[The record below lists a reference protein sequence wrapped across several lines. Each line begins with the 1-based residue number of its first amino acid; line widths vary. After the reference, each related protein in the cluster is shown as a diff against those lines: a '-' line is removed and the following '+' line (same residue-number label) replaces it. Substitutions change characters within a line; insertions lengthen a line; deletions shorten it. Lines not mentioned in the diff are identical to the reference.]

1 MLEKL
6 LQELKDGNYTHA
18 LRFLNLLIMLLSRE
32 ADIIDPI
39 AARDEKSEEYSTKI
53 KYAQQDDDI
62 FWGYVFANVN
72 KEIHFDLPAP
82 MGVTYKD
89 NTFQLY
95 FNPAFINKDWTVMN
109 LLEIVKHE
117 GYHILYN
124 HMELF
129 KDLEFQQAV
138 NYATDC
144 EINQYLPNLPKEGI
158 RLDDIKKLTKN
169 KNLKEKAG
177 SLYYYEELKK
187 VLDNLPKDK
196 QCTCG
201 AKEHNERVQKQQQEQ
216 QQQEQSSNGQNSENN
231 KQSSENQQQSSD
243 EKQQSTNGQSSDNEQ
258 EQGSNEQSSENK
270 QEQDSNG
277 QDSENNEQSSE
288 NEQQQSSNEQ
298 GSGDE
303 QKQGSNGQG
312 SENNEQSSKKQQSNG
327 QSSSEQQEQGS
338 DKETSKEQNQSPE
351 NGNQKPQNK
360 QNQNAK
366 NPQNRQN
373 EQLQPRKCTC
383 GCNKKNNKFD
393 THEMWKNIYDPE
405 NNNFIPV
412 SKATQNLMNEV
423 VRQMDLGSKGR
434 GSLPKNIIDQINKLN
449 EPPQIKWQSLIVKQ
463 IGKQVCGK
471 RKSPNRLNRRD
482 PKSIYKKGNLN
493 DRLHP
498 IVVAFDVSGSVSN
511 KELMYFLNELQALSD
526 KMKLPITY
534 IQFDWDIQNVETI
547 APGMSPSFNLHGRG
561 GTSFQPVFDYLK
573 DEQYPKET
581 QLFIFTD
588 GGGERK
594 INNRGYK
601 KYQWIISGNQHLS
614 VQNES
619 RPIIR
624 LNIKDFEY

>member
-32 ADIIDPI
+32 ADVIDPI
-39 AARDEKSEEYSTKI
+39 AARDEKSKEYGTRI

-82 MGVTYKD
+82 MGVTYRD

-95 FNPAFINKDWTVMN
+95 FNPAFIDKDWTVMN

-169 KNLKEKAG
+169 NNLKEKAG

-187 VLDNLPKDK
+187 VMDKLPNDK
-196 QCTCG
+196 KCTCG

-216 QQQEQSSNGQNSENN
+216 QQQSSNGQ
-231 KQSSENQQQSSD
+231 
-243 EKQQSTNGQSSDNEQ
+243 G
-258 EQGSNEQSSENK
+258 
-270 QEQDSNG
+270 
-277 QDSENNEQSSE
+277 SE
-288 NEQQQSSNEQ
+288 NEQE
-298 GSGDE
+298 
-303 QKQGSNGQG
+303 QGSNGQG
-312 SENNEQSSKKQQSNG
+312 SENNEQSSENG
-327 QSSSEQQEQGS
+327 QGQNSGDEQEQNSNRQGSENEQEQGS
-338 DKETSKEQNQSPE
+338 NGQASDNQNGQENQNQTPQEQNQQ
-351 NGNQKPQNK
+351 GQNQQGQNQQK
-360 QNQNAK
+360 QNNQRQDVNNGQN
-366 NPQNRQN
+366 Q
-373 EQLQPRKCTC
+373 EQLKPRKCTC

-423 VRQMDLGSKGR
+423 VRQMDSGGKGR
-434 GSLPKNIIDQINKLN
+434 GSLPGNIIDQINKLN

-547 APGMSPSFNLHGRG
+547 APNEKPSFNLHGRG

-588 GGGERK
+588 GGGERE

-614 VQNES
+614 VQNEI

-624 LNIKDFEY
+624 LNLS

>member
-32 ADIIDPI
+32 ADVIDPI
-39 AARDEKSEEYSTKI
+39 AARDEKSKEYGTRI

-82 MGVTYKD
+82 MGVTYRD

-95 FNPAFINKDWTVMN
+95 FNPAFIDKDWTVMN

-187 VLDNLPKDK
+187 VMDKLPKDQ

-216 QQQEQSSNGQNSENN
+216 QQGSNGQS
-231 KQSSENQQQSSD
+231 
-243 EKQQSTNGQSSDNEQ
+243 
-258 EQGSNEQSSENK
+258 
-270 QEQDSNG
+270 
-277 QDSENNEQSSE
+277 SENNEQNSE
-288 NEQQQSSNEQ
+288 NGQ
-298 GSGDE
+298 GQNSGDE
-303 QKQGSNGQG
+303 QEQNSNAQGSDNQNGQENQNQTPQEQNQQGQSQQEQNQQEQNNQGQTPSNGQ
-312 SENNEQSSKKQQSNG
+312 N
-327 QSSSEQQEQGS
+327 QEQL
-338 DKETSKEQNQSPE
+338 K
-351 NGNQKPQNK
+351 
-360 QNQNAK
+360 
-366 NPQNRQN
+366 
-373 EQLQPRKCTC
+373 PRKCTC

-423 VRQMDLGSKGR
+423 VRQMDSGGKGR
-434 GSLPKNIIDQINKLN
+434 GSLPGNIIDQINKLN

-547 APGMSPSFNLHGRG
+547 APNEKPSFNLHGRG

-588 GGGERK
+588 GGGERE

-601 KYQWIISGNQHLS
+601 KYQWIISGNQHHS

-619 RPIIR
+619 RPVIR

>member
-32 ADIIDPI
+32 ADVIDPI
-39 AARDEKSEEYSTKI
+39 AARDEKSKEYGTRI

-62 FWGYVFANVN
+62 FWGYVFTNVN

-95 FNPAFINKDWTVMN
+95 FNPAFIDKDWTVMN

-187 VLDNLPKDK
+187 VLDNLPNDK
-196 QCTCG
+196 KCTCG

-216 QQQEQSSNGQNSENN
+216 QNS
-231 KQSSENQQQSSD
+231 Q
-243 EKQQSTNGQSSDNEQ
+243 GQSSQDQQ
-258 EQGSNEQSSENK
+258 E
-270 QEQDSNG
+270 
-277 QDSENNEQSSE
+277 
-288 NEQQQSSNEQ
+288 
-298 GSGDE
+298 
-303 QKQGSNGQG
+303 QGSNGQG
-312 SENNEQSSKKQQSNG
+312 SENNEQSSEKEQQQNSG
-327 QSSSEQQEQGS
+327 DEQEQGS
-338 DKETSKEQNQSPE
+338 NGQGSENEQEQGSNGQGSDNQNGQENQNQTPQEQNQQ
-351 NGNQKPQNK
+351 G
-360 QNQNAK
+360 QNQQEQNQQEQNNQGQ
-366 NPQNRQN
+366 NPQNGQT
-373 EQLQPRKCTC
+373 EQLKPRKCTC

-393 THEMWKNIYDPE
+393 THEMWKDIYNPE

-423 VRQMDLGSKGR
+423 VRQMELGSKGR
-434 GSLPKNIIDQINKLN
+434 GSLPGNIIDQINKLN

-547 APGMSPSFNLHGRG
+547 APNEKPSFNLHGRG
-561 GTSFQPVFDYLK
+561 GTAFQPVFDYLK
-573 DEQYPKET
+573 EEQYPKET

-588 GGGERK
+588 GGGERE

-619 RPIIR
+619 RPVIR

>member
-6 LQELKDGNYTHA
+6 LQELKDGNYTNA

-32 ADIIDPI
+32 ADVIDPI
-39 AARDEKSEEYSTKI
+39 AARDEKSKEYGTRI

-82 MGVTYKD
+82 MGVTYRD

-95 FNPAFINKDWTVMN
+95 FNPAFIDKDWTVMN

-169 KNLKEKAG
+169 NNLKEKAG

-187 VLDNLPKDK
+187 VLDNLPNDK
-196 QCTCG
+196 KCTCG

-216 QQQEQSSNGQNSENN
+216 QNS
-231 KQSSENQQQSSD
+231 Q
-243 EKQQSTNGQSSDNEQ
+243 GQSSQDQQ
-258 EQGSNEQSSENK
+258 E
-270 QEQDSNG
+270 
-277 QDSENNEQSSE
+277 
-288 NEQQQSSNEQ
+288 
-298 GSGDE
+298 
-303 QKQGSNGQG
+303 QGSNGQG
-312 SENNEQSSKKQQSNG
+312 SENNEQSSENG
-327 QSSSEQQEQGS
+327 QRQSSGDEQDQSSNAQGSDNQNGQDNQNQTPQEQNQQGQNQQEQNQQEQNNQGQTPS
-338 DKETSKEQNQSPE
+338 NEQNQ
-351 NGNQKPQNK
+351 
-360 QNQNAK
+360 
-366 NPQNRQN
+366 
-373 EQLQPRKCTC
+373 EQLKPRKCTC

-412 SKATQNLMNEV
+412 SKTTQNLMNEV

-434 GSLPKNIIDQINKLN
+434 GSLPGNIIDQINKLN

-547 APGMSPSFNLHGRG
+547 APNEKPSFNLHGRG

-588 GGGERK
+588 GGGERE

-624 LNIKDFEY
+624 LRH

>member
-32 ADIIDPI
+32 ADVIDPI
-39 AARDEKSEEYSTKI
+39 AARDEKSKEYGTKI

-82 MGVTYKD
+82 MGVTYRD

-95 FNPAFINKDWTVMN
+95 FNPAFIDKEWTVMN

-169 KNLKEKAG
+169 NNLKEKAG

-187 VLDNLPKDK
+187 VLDNLPNDK
-196 QCTCG
+196 KCTCG

-216 QQQEQSSNGQNSENN
+216 QNS
-231 KQSSENQQQSSD
+231 Q
-243 EKQQSTNGQSSDNEQ
+243 GQSSQDQQ
-258 EQGSNEQSSENK
+258 EQGSNGQGSGEQSSEK
-270 QEQDSNG
+270 
-277 QDSENNEQSSE
+277 
-288 NEQQQSSNEQ
+288 EQQQN
-298 GSGDE
+298 SGDE
-303 QKQGSNGQG
+303 QEQGSNGQG
-312 SENNEQSSKKQQSNG
+312 SENE
-327 QSSSEQQEQGS
+327 QEQGS
-338 DKETSKEQNQSPE
+338 NGQASDNQNGQDNQNQTPQEQNQK
-351 NGNQKPQNK
+351 G
-360 QNQNAK
+360 QNQQEQNQQEQNNQGQ
-366 NPQNRQN
+366 NPQNEQT
-373 EQLQPRKCTC
+373 EQLKPRKCTC

-423 VRQMDLGSKGR
+423 VRQMDSGGKGR
-434 GSLPKNIIDQINKLN
+434 GSLPGNIIDQINKLN

-547 APGMSPSFNLHGRG
+547 APNEKPSFNLHGRG

-588 GGGERK
+588 GGGERE

-601 KYQWIISGNQHLS
+601 KYQWIISGNQYLS

-619 RPIIR
+619 RPVIR

>member
-32 ADIIDPI
+32 ADVIDPI
-39 AARDEKSEEYSTKI
+39 AARDEKSKEYGTRI

-82 MGVTYKD
+82 MGVTYRD

-95 FNPAFINKDWTVMN
+95 FNPAYIDKDWTVMN

-169 KNLKEKAG
+169 NNLKEKAG

-187 VLDNLPKDK
+187 VLDNLPNDQ

-216 QQQEQSSNGQNSENN
+216 QNSQSQSSQDQQE
-231 KQSSENQQQSSD
+231 
-243 EKQQSTNGQSSDNEQ
+243 
-258 EQGSNEQSSENK
+258 
-270 QEQDSNG
+270 
-277 QDSENNEQSSE
+277 
-288 NEQQQSSNEQ
+288 
-298 GSGDE
+298 
-303 QKQGSNGQG
+303 QGSNGQG
-312 SENNEQSSKKQQSNG
+312 SENNEQSSENG
-327 QSSSEQQEQGS
+327 QRQSSGDEQEQGS
-338 DKETSKEQNQSPE
+338 NGQGSDNQNGQDNQNQTPQEQNQK
-351 NGNQKPQNK
+351 G
-360 QNQNAK
+360 QNQQEQNQQEQNNQGQ
-366 NPQNRQN
+366 NPQNGQT
-373 EQLQPRKCTC
+373 EQLKPRKCTC

-423 VRQMDLGSKGR
+423 VRQMDSGGKGR
-434 GSLPKNIIDQINKLN
+434 GSLPGNIIDQINKLN

-547 APGMSPSFNLHGRG
+547 APNEKPSFNLHGRG

-588 GGGERK
+588 GGGERE

-601 KYQWIISGNQHLS
+601 KYQWIISGNQYLS

-624 LNIKDFEY
+624 LNLKDFEY

>member
-6 LQELKDGNYTHA
+6 LQELKDGNYTNA

-32 ADIIDPI
+32 ADVIDPI
-39 AARDEKSEEYSTKI
+39 AARDEKSKEYGTKI

-82 MGVTYKD
+82 MGVTYRD

-95 FNPAFINKDWTVMN
+95 FNPAYIDKDWTVMN

-169 KNLKEKAG
+169 NNLKEKAG

-187 VLDNLPKDK
+187 VLDNLPNDK
-196 QCTCG
+196 KCTCG

-216 QQQEQSSNGQNSENN
+216 QQQSSNGQGSE
-231 KQSSENQQQSSD
+231 
-243 EKQQSTNGQSSDNEQ
+243 NEQ
-258 EQGSNEQSSENK
+258 EQGSNGQGSGEQSSEK
-270 QEQDSNG
+270 
-277 QDSENNEQSSE
+277 
-288 NEQQQSSNEQ
+288 EQQQN
-298 GSGDE
+298 SGDE
-303 QKQGSNGQG
+303 QEQGSNGQG
-312 SENNEQSSKKQQSNG
+312 SENE
-327 QSSSEQQEQGS
+327 QEQGS
-338 DKETSKEQNQSPE
+338 NGQASDNQNGQDNQNQTPQEQNQK
-351 NGNQKPQNK
+351 G
-360 QNQNAK
+360 QNQQEQNQQEQNNQGQ
-366 NPQNRQN
+366 NPQNGQT
-373 EQLQPRKCTC
+373 EQLKPRKCTC

-405 NNNFIPV
+405 NNNFISV

-423 VRQMDLGSKGR
+423 VRQMDSGGKGR
-434 GSLPKNIIDQINKLN
+434 GSLPGNIIDQINKLN

-547 APGMSPSFNLHGRG
+547 APNEKPSFNLHGRG

-588 GGGERK
+588 GGGERE

-601 KYQWIISGNQHLS
+601 KYQWIISGNQYLS

-619 RPIIR
+619 RPVIR

>member
-32 ADIIDPI
+32 ADVIDPI
-39 AARDEKSEEYSTKI
+39 AARDEKSKEYGTRI

-72 KEIHFDLPAP
+72 KESHFDLPTP
-82 MGVTYKD
+82 MGVTYRD

-95 FNPAFINKDWTVMN
+95 FNPAFIDKDWTVMN

-169 KNLKEKAG
+169 NNLKEKAG

-187 VLDNLPKDK
+187 VLDNLPNDK
-196 QCTCG
+196 KCTCG

-216 QQQEQSSNGQNSENN
+216 QNSQGQSSQDQQEQGSNGQNSENN
-231 KQSSENQQQSSD
+231 EQSLE
-243 EKQQSTNGQSSDNEQ
+243 NGQGQNSGDEQEQNSNRQGSENEQ
-258 EQGSNEQSSENK
+258 EQGSNGQGSDN
-270 QEQDSNG
+270 QNG
-277 QDSENNEQSSE
+277 QDNQNQTPQEQ
-288 NEQQQSSNEQ
+288 N
-298 GSGDE
+298 
-303 QKQGSNGQG
+303 QKGQ
-312 SENNEQSSKKQQSNG
+312 N
-327 QSSSEQQEQGS
+327 QQEQNQQ
-338 DKETSKEQNQSPE
+338 EQN
-351 NGNQKPQNK
+351 NQGQ
-360 QNQNAK
+360 
-366 NPQNRQN
+366 NPQNGQT
-373 EQLQPRKCTC
+373 EQLKPRKCTC

-423 VRQMDLGSKGR
+423 VRQMDSGGKGR
-434 GSLPKNIIDQINKLN
+434 GSLPGNIIDQINKLN

-547 APGMSPSFNLHGRG
+547 APNEKPSFNLHGRG
-561 GTSFQPVFDYLK
+561 GTAFQPVFDYLK
-573 DEQYPKET
+573 EEQYPKET

-588 GGGERK
+588 GGGERE

-601 KYQWIISGNQHLS
+601 KYQWIISGNQYLS

-619 RPIIR
+619 RPVIR
-624 LNIKDFEY
+624 LNLKDFEY

>member
-32 ADIIDPI
+32 ADVIDPI
-39 AARDEKSEEYSTKI
+39 AARDEKSKEYGTKI

-82 MGVTYKD
+82 MGVTYRD

-95 FNPAFINKDWTVMN
+95 FNPAFIDKDWTVMN

-169 KNLKEKAG
+169 NNLKEKAG

-187 VLDNLPKDK
+187 VLDNLPNDK
-196 QCTCG
+196 KCTCG

-216 QQQEQSSNGQNSENN
+216 QNS
-231 KQSSENQQQSSD
+231 Q
-243 EKQQSTNGQSSDNEQ
+243 GQSSQDQQ
-258 EQGSNEQSSENK
+258 E
-270 QEQDSNG
+270 
-277 QDSENNEQSSE
+277 
-288 NEQQQSSNEQ
+288 
-298 GSGDE
+298 
-303 QKQGSNGQG
+303 QGSNGQG
-312 SENNEQSSKKQQSNG
+312 SENNEQSSENG
-327 QSSSEQQEQGS
+327 QRQSSGDEQDQSSNAQGSDNQNGQDNQNQTPQEQNQQGQSQQGQNQQEQNQQEQNNQGQTPS
-338 DKETSKEQNQSPE
+338 NEQNQ
-351 NGNQKPQNK
+351 
-360 QNQNAK
+360 
-366 NPQNRQN
+366 
-373 EQLQPRKCTC
+373 EQLKPRKCTC

-423 VRQMDLGSKGR
+423 VRQMDSGGKGR
-434 GSLPKNIIDQINKLN
+434 GSLPGNIIDQINKLN

-547 APGMSPSFNLHGRG
+547 APNEKPSFNLHGRG

-588 GGGERK
+588 GGGERE

-601 KYQWIISGNQHLS
+601 KYQWIISGNQYLS

-619 RPIIR
+619 RPVIR

>member
-32 ADIIDPI
+32 ADVIDPI
-39 AARDEKSEEYSTKI
+39 AARDEKSKEYGTRI
-53 KYAQQDDDI
+53 KYTQQDDDI

-82 MGVTYKD
+82 MGVTYRD

-95 FNPAFINKDWTVMN
+95 FNPAFIDKDWTVMN

-169 KNLKEKAG
+169 NNLKEKAG

-187 VLDNLPKDK
+187 VLDNLPNDK
-196 QCTCG
+196 KCTCG

-216 QQQEQSSNGQNSENN
+216 QNSQGQSSQDQQEQGSNGQGSGEQSSEKEQQQNSGDEQEQSSNGQ
-231 KQSSENQQQSSD
+231 
-243 EKQQSTNGQSSDNEQ
+243 
-258 EQGSNEQSSENK
+258 
-270 QEQDSNG
+270 
-277 QDSENNEQSSE
+277 
-288 NEQQQSSNEQ
+288 

-303 QKQGSNGQG
+303 QEQSSNGQG
-312 SENNEQSSKKQQSNG
+312 SDNQNG
-327 QSSSEQQEQGS
+327 QENQNQTPQEQNQQDQNQQEQN
-338 DKETSKEQNQSPE
+338 NQ
-351 NGNQKPQNK
+351 GQ
-360 QNQNAK
+360 
-366 NPQNRQN
+366 NPQNGQT
-373 EQLQPRKCTC
+373 EQLKPRKCTC

-393 THEMWKNIYDPE
+393 THEMWKDIYNPE

-423 VRQMDLGSKGR
+423 VRQMDSGGKGR
-434 GSLPKNIIDQINKLN
+434 GSLPGNIIDQINKLN

-547 APGMSPSFNLHGRG
+547 APNEKPSFNLHGRG

-588 GGGERK
+588 GGGERE
-594 INNRGYK
+594 INNCGYK

-624 LNIKDFEY
+624 LNLKDFEY

>member
-32 ADIIDPI
+32 ADVIDPI
-39 AARDEKSEEYSTKI
+39 AARDEKSKEYGTRI

-82 MGVTYKD
+82 MGVTYRD

-95 FNPAFINKDWTVMN
+95 FNPAFIDKEWTVMN

-169 KNLKEKAG
+169 NNLKEKAG

-187 VLDNLPKDK
+187 VLDNLPNDK
-196 QCTCG
+196 KCTCG
-201 AKEHNERVQKQQQEQ
+201 AKEHNERVQNQQQEQ
-216 QQQEQSSNGQNSENN
+216 QQQSSNGQ
-231 KQSSENQQQSSD
+231 
-243 EKQQSTNGQSSDNEQ
+243 G
-258 EQGSNEQSSENK
+258 
-270 QEQDSNG
+270 
-277 QDSENNEQSSE
+277 SE
-288 NEQQQSSNEQ
+288 NEQE
-298 GSGDE
+298 
-303 QKQGSNGQG
+303 QGSNGQG
-312 SENNEQSSKKQQSNG
+312 SENNEQSSEKEQQQNSG
-327 QSSSEQQEQGS
+327 DEQEQGS
-338 DKETSKEQNQSPE
+338 NGQGSENEQDQSSKGQASDNQNGQDNQNQTPQEQNQQGQSQQ
-351 NGNQKPQNK
+351 G
-360 QNQNAK
+360 QNQQE
-366 NPQNRQN
+366 QNQQEQNNQGQTPSN
-373 EQLQPRKCTC
+373 EQNQEQLKPRKCTC

-412 SKATQNLMNEV
+412 SKATQNLMNEI
-423 VRQMDLGSKGR
+423 VRQMDSGGKGR
-434 GSLPKNIIDQINKLN
+434 GSLPGNIIDQINKLN

-547 APGMSPSFNLHGRG
+547 APNEKPSFNLHSRG

-588 GGGERK
+588 GGGERE

-601 KYQWIISGNQHLS
+601 KYQWIISGNQYLS

-624 LNIKDFEY
+624 LNLKDFEY

>member
-6 LQELKDGNYTHA
+6 LQELKDGNYTNA

-32 ADIIDPI
+32 ADVIDPI
-39 AARDEKSEEYSTKI
+39 AARDEKSKEYGTRI

-82 MGVTYKD
+82 MGVTYRD

-95 FNPAFINKDWTVMN
+95 FNPAYIDKDWTVMN

-144 EINQYLPNLPKEGI
+144 EINQYLPNLPKEGV

-169 KNLKEKAG
+169 NNLKEKAG

-187 VLDNLPKDK
+187 VLDNLPNDK
-196 QCTCG
+196 KCTCG

-216 QQQEQSSNGQNSENN
+216 QNS
-231 KQSSENQQQSSD
+231 Q
-243 EKQQSTNGQSSDNEQ
+243 GQSSQDQQ
-258 EQGSNEQSSENK
+258 E
-270 QEQDSNG
+270 
-277 QDSENNEQSSE
+277 
-288 NEQQQSSNEQ
+288 
-298 GSGDE
+298 
-303 QKQGSNGQG
+303 QGSNGQG
-312 SENNEQSSKKQQSNG
+312 SENNEQSSENG
-327 QSSSEQQEQGS
+327 QRQSSGDEQEQGS
-338 DKETSKEQNQSPE
+338 NGQGSENEQEHGSNGQASDNQNGQDNQNQTPQEQNQK
-351 NGNQKPQNK
+351 G
-360 QNQNAK
+360 QNQQEQNQQEQNNQGQ
-366 NPQNRQN
+366 NPQNGQT
-373 EQLQPRKCTC
+373 EQLKPRKCTC

-423 VRQMDLGSKGR
+423 VRQMDSGGKGR
-434 GSLPKNIIDQINKLN
+434 GSLPGNIIDQINKLN

-511 KELMYFLNELQALSD
+511 KKLMYFLNELQALSD

-547 APGMSPSFNLHGRG
+547 APNEKPSFNLHGRG

-588 GGGERK
+588 GGGERE

-601 KYQWIISGNQHLS
+601 KYQWIITGNQYLS

-619 RPIIR
+619 RPVIR

>member
-6 LQELKDGNYTHA
+6 LQELKDGNYTNA

-32 ADIIDPI
+32 ADVIDPI
-39 AARDEKSEEYSTKI
+39 AARDKNSKEYGTRI
-53 KYAQQDDDI
+53 KYETQDDDI

-72 KEIHFDLPAP
+72 KKIHFDLPAP
-82 MGVTYKD
+82 MGVTYRD
-89 NTFQLY
+89 NTIQLY
-95 FNPAFINKDWTVMN
+95 FNPAFIDKDWTVMN

-187 VLDNLPKDK
+187 VLDNLPNDK
-196 QCTCG
+196 KCTCG

-216 QQQEQSSNGQNSENN
+216 QQKQQQEQGSNGQNSEN
-231 KQSSENQQQSSD
+231 EQQ
-243 EKQQSTNGQSSDNEQ
+243 N
-258 EQGSNEQSSENK
+258 
-270 QEQDSNG
+270 DSNG
-277 QDSENNEQSSE
+277 QGSQD
-288 NEQQQSSNEQ
+288 QQE
-298 GSGDE
+298 
-303 QKQGSNGQG
+303 QGSNGQG
-312 SENNEQSSKKQQSNG
+312 SENEQEQESNG
-327 QSSSEQQEQGS
+327 QGSDNQNGQENQNQTPQEQKQQGQSQQEQNQQ
-338 DKETSKEQNQSPE
+338 EQN
-351 NGNQKPQNK
+351 NQGQ
-360 QNQNAK
+360 
-366 NPQNRQN
+366 NPQNGQT
-373 EQLQPRKCTC
+373 EQLKPRKCTC

-423 VRQMDLGSKGR
+423 VRQMDSGGKGR
-434 GSLPKNIIDQINKLN
+434 GSLPGNIIDQINKLN

-547 APGMSPSFNLHGRG
+547 APNKKPSFNLHGRG

-588 GGGERK
+588 GGGERE

-624 LNIKDFEY
+624 LNLS

>member
-32 ADIIDPI
+32 ADVIDPI
-39 AARDEKSEEYSTKI
+39 AARDEKSKEYGTRI

-82 MGVTYKD
+82 MGVTYRD

-95 FNPAFINKDWTVMN
+95 FNPAFIDKDWTVMN
-109 LLEIVKHE
+109 LLEIVKQE

-169 KNLKEKAG
+169 NNLKEKAG

-187 VLDNLPKDK
+187 VLDNLPNDK
-196 QCTCG
+196 KCTCG

-216 QQQEQSSNGQNSENN
+216 QNSQGQSSQDQQEQGSNGQGSGEQSSEKEQQQNSGDEQEQSSNGQ
-231 KQSSENQQQSSD
+231 
-243 EKQQSTNGQSSDNEQ
+243 
-258 EQGSNEQSSENK
+258 
-270 QEQDSNG
+270 
-277 QDSENNEQSSE
+277 
-288 NEQQQSSNEQ
+288 

-303 QKQGSNGQG
+303 QEQSSNGQG
-312 SENNEQSSKKQQSNG
+312 SDNQNG
-327 QSSSEQQEQGS
+327 QENQNQTPQEQNQQDQSQQEQN
-338 DKETSKEQNQSPE
+338 NQ
-351 NGNQKPQNK
+351 GQ
-360 QNQNAK
+360 
-366 NPQNRQN
+366 NPQNGQT
-373 EQLQPRKCTC
+373 EQLKPRKCTC

-423 VRQMDLGSKGR
+423 VRQMDSGGKGR
-434 GSLPKNIIDQINKLN
+434 GSLPGNIIDQINKLN

-547 APGMSPSFNLHGRG
+547 APNEKPSFNLHGRG

-588 GGGERK
+588 GGGERD

-619 RPIIR
+619 RPVIR

>member
-1 MLEKL
+1 MEILSNNTERSDKMLEKL

-32 ADIIDPI
+32 ADVIDPI
-39 AARDEKSEEYSTKI
+39 AARDEKSKEYGTRI

-82 MGVTYKD
+82 MGVTYRD

-95 FNPAFINKDWTVMN
+95 FNPAFIDKDWTVMN

-169 KNLKEKAG
+169 NNLKEKAG

-187 VLDNLPKDK
+187 VLDNLPNDK
-196 QCTCG
+196 KCTCG

-216 QQQEQSSNGQNSENN
+216 QNS
-231 KQSSENQQQSSD
+231 Q
-243 EKQQSTNGQSSDNEQ
+243 GQSSQDQQ
-258 EQGSNEQSSENK
+258 E
-270 QEQDSNG
+270 
-277 QDSENNEQSSE
+277 
-288 NEQQQSSNEQ
+288 
-298 GSGDE
+298 
-303 QKQGSNGQG
+303 QGSNGQG
-312 SENNEQSSKKQQSNG
+312 SENNEQSSENG
-327 QSSSEQQEQGS
+327 QRQSSGDEQDQSSNAQGSDNQNGQDNQNQTPQEQNQQGQNQQEQNQQEQNNQGQTPS
-338 DKETSKEQNQSPE
+338 NEQNQ
-351 NGNQKPQNK
+351 
-360 QNQNAK
+360 
-366 NPQNRQN
+366 
-373 EQLQPRKCTC
+373 EQLKPRKCTC

-434 GSLPKNIIDQINKLN
+434 GSLPGNIIDQINKLN

-547 APGMSPSFNLHGRG
+547 APNEKPSFNLHGRG

-588 GGGERK
+588 GGGERE

-601 KYQWIISGNQHLS
+601 KYQWIISGNQYLS

-624 LNIKDFEY
+624 LNLKDFEY

>member
-6 LQELKDGNYTHA
+6 LQELKDGNYTNA

-32 ADIIDPI
+32 ADVIDPI
-39 AARDEKSEEYSTKI
+39 AARDEKSKAYGTKI

-82 MGVTYKD
+82 MGVTYRD

-95 FNPAFINKDWTVMN
+95 FNPAFIDKDWTVMN

-144 EINQYLPNLPKEGI
+144 EINQYLPNLPKEGV

-169 KNLKEKAG
+169 NNLKEKAG

-187 VLDNLPKDK
+187 VLDNLPNDK
-196 QCTCG
+196 KCTCG

-216 QQQEQSSNGQNSENN
+216 QQQSSNGQGSE
-231 KQSSENQQQSSD
+231 
-243 EKQQSTNGQSSDNEQ
+243 NEQ
-258 EQGSNEQSSENK
+258 EQGSNGQGSGEQSSEKEQQQNSGDE
-270 QEQDSNG
+270 QEQGSNRQG
-277 QDSENNEQSSE
+277 SE
-288 NEQQQSSNEQ
+288 NEQE
-298 GSGDE
+298 
-303 QKQGSNGQG
+303 QGSNGQSSDNQNG
-312 SENNEQSSKKQQSNG
+312 QDNQNQTPQEQNNQGQTPSNG
-327 QSSSEQQEQGS
+327 QNQEQL
-338 DKETSKEQNQSPE
+338 K
-351 NGNQKPQNK
+351 
-360 QNQNAK
+360 
-366 NPQNRQN
+366 
-373 EQLQPRKCTC
+373 PRKCTC

-423 VRQMDLGSKGR
+423 VRQMDSRGKGR
-434 GSLPKNIIDQINKLN
+434 GSLPRNIIDQINKLN

-547 APGMSPSFNLHGRG
+547 APNEKPSFNLHGRG

-588 GGGERK
+588 GGGERD

-601 KYQWIISGNQHLS
+601 KYQWIISGNQYLS

-624 LNIKDFEY
+624 LNLKDFEY

>member
-1 MLEKL
+1 MKILSNNTERSDKMLEKL
-6 LQELKDGNYTHA
+6 LQELKDGNYTNA

-32 ADIIDPI
+32 ADVIDPI
-39 AARDEKSEEYSTKI
+39 AARDKNSKEYGTRI
-53 KYAQQDDDI
+53 KYETQDDDI

-72 KEIHFDLPAP
+72 KEVNFSIPAP
-82 MGVTYKD
+82 MGVTYRD
-89 NTFQLY
+89 NIFQLY
-95 FNPAFINKDWTVMN
+95 FNPSYIDKDWTVMN

-187 VLDNLPKDK
+187 VMDKLPNDK

-216 QQQEQSSNGQNSENN
+216 QNSQGQNSQDQQEQGSQNQQSQGSENQDQQNSSQGQGSEGQGSSNEQQNSSNGQ
-231 KQSSENQQQSSD
+231 
-243 EKQQSTNGQSSDNEQ
+243 GSDNEQ
-258 EQGSNEQSSENK
+258 QN
-270 QEQDSNG
+270 
-277 QDSENNEQSSE
+277 
-288 NEQQQSSNEQ
+288 
-298 GSGDE
+298 
-303 QKQGSNGQG
+303 GSNGQG
-312 SENNEQSSKKQQSNG
+312 SDNQNG
-327 QSSSEQQEQGS
+327 QEN
-338 DKETSKEQNQSPE
+338 QNQT
-351 NGNQKPQNK
+351 PQD
-360 QNQNAK
+360 QNTQGQN
-366 NPQNRQN
+366 QNRQN
-373 EQLQPRKCTC
+373 PKDQNSQGQTPQNGQNQPQTEQLKPRKCTC

-393 THEMWKNIYDPE
+393 THEMWKDIYNPE

-423 VRQMDLGSKGR
+423 VRQMDAGSKGR
-434 GSLPKNIIDQINKLN
+434 GSLPGNIIDQINKLN
-449 EPPQIKWQSLIVKQ
+449 EPPQIKWQSLVVKQ

-511 KELMYFLNELQALSD
+511 KELMYFLNELQALTD
-526 KMKLPITY
+526 KLKLPVTY
-534 IQFDWDIQNVETI
+534 IQFDWEIQNVDTI
-547 APGMSPSFNLHGRG
+547 APGEKPSFDIHGRG

-588 GGGERK
+588 GGGEWE

-624 LNIKDFEY
+624 LNLKDFEY

>member
-32 ADIIDPI
+32 ADVIDPI
-39 AARDEKSEEYSTKI
+39 AARDEKSKEYGTRI

-95 FNPAFINKDWTVMN
+95 FNPAYIDKDWTVMN

-169 KNLKEKAG
+169 NNLKEKAG

-187 VLDNLPKDK
+187 VLDNLPNDK
-196 QCTCG
+196 KCTCG

-216 QQQEQSSNGQNSENN
+216 QNSQGQSSQDQQEQGSNGQNSENN
-231 KQSSENQQQSSD
+231 EQSLE
-243 EKQQSTNGQSSDNEQ
+243 NGQGQNSGDEQEQNSNRQGSENEQ
-258 EQGSNEQSSENK
+258 EQGSNGQASDN
-270 QEQDSNG
+270 QNG
-277 QDSENNEQSSE
+277 QDNQNQTP
-288 NEQQQSSNEQ
+288 Q
-298 GSGDE
+298 
-303 QKQGSNGQG
+303 
-312 SENNEQSSKKQQSNG
+312 
-327 QSSSEQQEQGS
+327 
-338 DKETSKEQNQSPE
+338 EQNQKGQ
-351 NGNQKPQNK
+351 NNQGQ
-360 QNQNAK
+360 
-366 NPQNRQN
+366 NPQNGQK
-373 EQLQPRKCTC
+373 EQLKPRKCTC

-393 THEMWKNIYDPE
+393 THEMWKDIYNPE

-434 GSLPKNIIDQINKLN
+434 GSLPGNIIDQINKLN

-547 APGMSPSFNLHGRG
+547 APNEKPSFNLHGRG

-588 GGGERK
+588 GGGERE

-619 RPIIR
+619 RPVIR

>member
-6 LQELKDGNYTHA
+6 LQELKDGNYTNA

-32 ADIIDPI
+32 ADVIDPI
-39 AARDEKSEEYSTKI
+39 AARDEKSKEYGTRI

-82 MGVTYKD
+82 MGVTYRD

-95 FNPAFINKDWTVMN
+95 FNPAFIDKDWTVMN

-169 KNLKEKAG
+169 KHLKEKAG

-187 VLDNLPKDK
+187 VIDNLPKDK

-216 QQQEQSSNGQNSENN
+216 GSG
-231 KQSSENQQQSSD
+231 
-243 EKQQSTNGQSSDNEQ
+243 NEQ
-258 EQGSNEQSSENK
+258 EQNSNEQS
-270 QEQDSNG
+270 
-277 QDSENNEQSSE
+277 SENNEQSSE
-288 NEQQQSSNEQ
+288 KEQQQNSGNEQ
-298 GSGDE
+298 DQS
-303 QKQGSNGQG
+303 SNGQG
-312 SENNEQSSKKQQSNG
+312 SENNEQNSEKQDSNG
-327 QSSSEQQEQGS
+327 QGS
-338 DKETSKEQNQSPE
+338 DKEQNQQEQNQQ
-351 NGNQKPQNK
+351 GQNQ
-360 QNQNAK
+360 QNQNQQK
-366 NPQNRQN
+366 QNNQGQDANNGQN
-373 EQLQPRKCTC
+373 QEQLQPRKCTC

-393 THEMWKNIYDPE
+393 THEMWKNIYNPE

-423 VRQMDLGSKGR
+423 VRQMDSGGKVR
-434 GSLPKNIIDQINKLN
+434 GSLPGNIIDQINKLN

-547 APGMSPSFNLHGRG
+547 APNEKPSFNLHGRG

-588 GGGERK
+588 GGGERE

>member
-32 ADIIDPI
+32 ADVIDPI
-39 AARDEKSEEYSTKI
+39 AARDEKSKEYGTKI

-62 FWGYVFANVN
+62 FWGYVFTNVN

-82 MGVTYKD
+82 MGVTYRD

-95 FNPAFINKDWTVMN
+95 FNPAFIDKDWTVMN

-169 KNLKEKAG
+169 NNLKEKAG

-187 VLDNLPKDK
+187 VLDNLPNDK
-196 QCTCG
+196 KCTCG

-216 QQQEQSSNGQNSENN
+216 QQQSSNGQGSEN
-231 KQSSENQQQSSD
+231 E
-243 EKQQSTNGQSSDNEQ
+243 
-258 EQGSNEQSSENK
+258 

-277 QDSENNEQSSE
+277 QGSQDQQEQDSNGK
-288 NEQQQSSNEQ
+288 

-303 QKQGSNGQG
+303 QEQSSNGQA
-312 SENNEQSSKKQQSNG
+312 SDNQNG
-327 QSSSEQQEQGS
+327 QENQNQTPQEQNQQEQNNQGQTPS
-338 DKETSKEQNQSPE
+338 NEQNQ
-351 NGNQKPQNK
+351 
-360 QNQNAK
+360 
-366 NPQNRQN
+366 
-373 EQLQPRKCTC
+373 EQLKPRKCTC

-434 GSLPKNIIDQINKLN
+434 GSLPGNIIDQINKLN

-547 APGMSPSFNLHGRG
+547 APNEKPSFNLHGRG

-588 GGGERK
+588 GGGERE

-601 KYQWIISGNQHLS
+601 KYQWIISGNQYLS

-619 RPIIR
+619 RPVIR

>member
-32 ADIIDPI
+32 ADVIDPI
-39 AARDEKSEEYSTKI
+39 AARDEKSKEYGTRI

-82 MGVTYKD
+82 MGITYRD

-95 FNPAFINKDWTVMN
+95 FNPAFIDKDWTVMN

-187 VLDNLPKDK
+187 VLDNLPNDK
-196 QCTCG
+196 KCTCG

-216 QQQEQSSNGQNSENN
+216 QNS
-231 KQSSENQQQSSD
+231 Q
-243 EKQQSTNGQSSDNEQ
+243 GQSSQDQQ
-258 EQGSNEQSSENK
+258 E
-270 QEQDSNG
+270 
-277 QDSENNEQSSE
+277 
-288 NEQQQSSNEQ
+288 
-298 GSGDE
+298 
-303 QKQGSNGQG
+303 QGSNGQG
-312 SENNEQSSKKQQSNG
+312 SENNEQSSENG
-327 QSSSEQQEQGS
+327 QRQSSGDEQDQSSNAQGSDNQNGQDNQNQTPQEQNQQGQSQQGQNQQEQNNQGQTPS
-338 DKETSKEQNQSPE
+338 NEQNQ
-351 NGNQKPQNK
+351 
-360 QNQNAK
+360 
-366 NPQNRQN
+366 
-373 EQLQPRKCTC
+373 EQLKPRKCTC

-423 VRQMDLGSKGR
+423 VRQMDSGGKGR
-434 GSLPKNIIDQINKLN
+434 GSLPGNIIDQINKLN

-547 APGMSPSFNLHGRG
+547 APNEKPSFNLHGRG

-588 GGGERK
+588 GGGERE

-601 KYQWIISGNQHLS
+601 KYQWIISGNQYLS

-624 LNIKDFEY
+624 LNLKDFEY

>member
-6 LQELKDGNYTHA
+6 LQELKDGNYTHT

-32 ADIIDPI
+32 ADVIDPI
-39 AARDEKSEEYSTKI
+39 AARDEKSKEYRTRI

-82 MGVTYKD
+82 MGVTYRD

-95 FNPAFINKDWTVMN
+95 FNPSYIDKDWTVMN

-129 KDLEFQQAV
+129 KDLEFPQAV

-169 KNLKEKAG
+169 KHLKEKAG

-187 VLDNLPKDK
+187 VLDNLPNDK
-196 QCTCG
+196 KCTCG
-201 AKEHNERVQKQQQEQ
+201 AKEHNEQVQKQQQEQ
-216 QQQEQSSNGQNSENN
+216 QQQNSNGQGSENEQEQSSNGQGSGE
-231 KQSSENQQQSSD
+231 QSSEKEQQQGS
-243 EKQQSTNGQSSDNEQ
+243 GNEQ
-258 EQGSNEQSSENK
+258 EQNSNGQGSSNK
-270 QEQDSNG
+270 QE
-277 QDSENNEQSSE
+277 
-288 NEQQQSSNEQ
+288 
-298 GSGDE
+298 
-303 QKQGSNGQG
+303 QGSNGQG
-312 SENNEQSSKKQQSNG
+312 SGDEQDQSSNGQGSDNQNGQENQNQTPQKQNNQGQDANNEQN
-327 QSSSEQQEQGS
+327 QEQL
-338 DKETSKEQNQSPE
+338 K
-351 NGNQKPQNK
+351 
-360 QNQNAK
+360 
-366 NPQNRQN
+366 
-373 EQLQPRKCTC
+373 PRKCTC

-434 GSLPKNIIDQINKLN
+434 GSLPGNIIDQINKLN

-493 DRLHP
+493 DRHHP

-534 IQFDWDIQNVETI
+534 IQFDWDIQNVDTI
-547 APGMSPSFNLHGRG
+547 APGEKPSFDLHGRG

-573 DEQYPKET
+573 EEQYPKET

-588 GGGERK
+588 GDGEWE

>member
-32 ADIIDPI
+32 ADVIDPI
-39 AARDEKSEEYSTKI
+39 AARDEKSKEYGTRI

-82 MGVTYKD
+82 MGVTYRD

-95 FNPAFINKDWTVMN
+95 FNPAFIDKDWTVMN

-129 KDLEFQQAV
+129 KDLEFPQAV

-158 RLDDIKKLTKN
+158 RLEDIKRLTN
-169 KNLKEKAG
+169 NNNLKEKAG

-187 VLDNLPKDK
+187 VMDKLPNDQ

-201 AKEHNERVQKQQQEQ
+201 EKEHNERVQKQQQEQ
-216 QQQEQSSNGQNSENN
+216 QQQNSSNGQGS
-231 KQSSENQQQSSD
+231 QDQQ
-243 EKQQSTNGQSSDNEQ
+243 E
-258 EQGSNEQSSENK
+258 
-270 QEQDSNG
+270 
-277 QDSENNEQSSE
+277 
-288 NEQQQSSNEQ
+288 
-298 GSGDE
+298 
-303 QKQGSNGQG
+303 QGSNGQG
-312 SENNEQSSKKQQSNG
+312 SENQSSQDQQNDSNEQGSEG
-327 QSSSEQQEQGS
+327 QGSENQQEQGS
-338 DKETSKEQNQSPE
+338 NGQGSDNQNGQGNQNQQ
-351 NGNQKPQNK
+351 GKNQQG
-360 QNQNAK
+360 Q
-366 NPQNRQN
+366 NPQNGQT
-373 EQLQPRKCTC
+373 EQLKPRKCTC

-393 THEMWKNIYDPE
+393 TYEMWKDIYNPE

-434 GSLPKNIIDQINKLN
+434 GSLPGNIIDQINKLN

-511 KELMYFLNELQALSD
+511 KELMYFLNELQALTN
-526 KMKLPITY
+526 KLKLPVTY
-534 IQFDWDIQNVETI
+534 IQFDWEIQNVDTI
-547 APGMSPSFNLHGRG
+547 APGEKPSFDLHGRG
-561 GTSFQPVFDYLK
+561 GTAFQPVFDYLK
-573 DEQYPKET
+573 KEQYPKET

-588 GGGERK
+588 GGGEWE

-614 VQNES
+614 VKNES

>member
-32 ADIIDPI
+32 ADVIDPI
-39 AARDEKSEEYSTKI
+39 AARDEKSKEYGTKI

-82 MGVTYKD
+82 MGVTYRD

-95 FNPAFINKDWTVMN
+95 FNPAFIDKDWTVMN

-231 KQSSENQQQSSD
+231 KQSSEN
-243 EKQQSTNGQSSDNEQ
+243 
-258 EQGSNEQSSENK
+258 
-270 QEQDSNG
+270 
-277 QDSENNEQSSE
+277 
-288 NEQQQSSNEQ
+288 EQQQ
-298 GSGDE
+298 GSDE
-303 QKQGSNGQG
+303 QQEQSSNGQG
-312 SENNEQSSKKQQSNG
+312 SENNEQSSEKQNSNG
-327 QSSSEQQEQGS
+327 QGS
-338 DKETSKEQNQSPE
+338 DKEQKQGSDKEQNQQQNQSPE
-351 NGNQKPQNK
+351 NGNQNPQNK
-360 QNQNAK
+360 KNQNGQNQ
-366 NPQNRQN
+366 QQGQT

-423 VRQMDLGSKGR
+423 VRQMDSGGKGR
-434 GSLPKNIIDQINKLN
+434 GSLPGNIIDQINKLN

-547 APGMSPSFNLHGRG
+547 APNEKPSFNLHGRG

-619 RPIIR
+619 RPVIR
-624 LNIKDFEY
+624 LNLKVFEY

>member
-6 LQELKDGNYTHA
+6 LQELKDGNYTNA

-39 AARDEKSEEYSTKI
+39 AARDEKSEEYGTKI

-82 MGVTYKD
+82 MGVTYKN

-95 FNPAFINKDWTVMN
+95 FNPAYIDKDWTVMN

-129 KDLEFQQAV
+129 KDLEFPQAV

-158 RLDDIKKLTKN
+158 RLKDIKRLTN
-169 KNLKEKAG
+169 NNNLKEKAG

-187 VLDNLPKDK
+187 VMDKLPNDQ

-216 QQQEQSSNGQNSENN
+216 QQQNSSNGQGS
-231 KQSSENQQQSSD
+231 QDQQ
-243 EKQQSTNGQSSDNEQ
+243 E
-258 EQGSNEQSSENK
+258 
-270 QEQDSNG
+270 
-277 QDSENNEQSSE
+277 
-288 NEQQQSSNEQ
+288 
-298 GSGDE
+298 
-303 QKQGSNGQG
+303 QGSNGQG
-312 SENNEQSSKKQQSNG
+312 SENQSSQDQQNDSNEQGSEGQGSDNEQQNGSNGQGSQDQQEQSSDNQQ
-327 QSSSEQQEQGS
+327 
-338 DKETSKEQNQSPE
+338 
-351 NGNQKPQNK
+351 K
-360 QNQNAK
+360 QNNQGQDAN
-366 NPQNRQN
+366 NRQN
-373 EQLQPRKCTC
+373 QEQLKPRKCTC

-434 GSLPKNIIDQINKLN
+434 GSLPGNIIDQINKLN

-534 IQFDWDIQNVETI
+534 IQFDWGIQNVETI
-547 APGMSPSFNLHGRG
+547 APNEKPSFNLHGRG
-561 GTSFQPVFDYLK
+561 GTAFQPVFDYLK
-573 DEQYPKET
+573 EKQYPKET

-588 GGGERK
+588 GGGERE

-601 KYQWIISGNQHLS
+601 KYQWIISGNQQLS

>member
-32 ADIIDPI
+32 ADVIDPI
-39 AARDEKSEEYSTKI
+39 AARDEKSKEYGTRI

-82 MGVTYKD
+82 MGVTYRD

-95 FNPAFINKDWTVMN
+95 FNPAFIDKDWTVMN

-187 VLDNLPKDK
+187 VLDNLPNDQ

-216 QQQEQSSNGQNSENN
+216 NQQEQNNQGQ
-231 KQSSENQQQSSD
+231 
-243 EKQQSTNGQSSDNEQ
+243 
-258 EQGSNEQSSENK
+258 
-270 QEQDSNG
+270 
-277 QDSENNEQSSE
+277 
-288 NEQQQSSNEQ
+288 
-298 GSGDE
+298 
-303 QKQGSNGQG
+303 
-312 SENNEQSSKKQQSNG
+312 
-327 QSSSEQQEQGS
+327 
-338 DKETSKEQNQSPE
+338 
-351 NGNQKPQNK
+351 
-360 QNQNAK
+360 
-366 NPQNRQN
+366 NPQNGQT
-373 EQLQPRKCTC
+373 EQLKPCKCTC
-383 GCNKKNNKFD
+383 DCNKKNNKFD
-393 THEMWKNIYDPE
+393 THKMWKDIYDPE

-423 VRQMDLGSKGR
+423 VRQMDSGGKGR
-434 GSLPKNIIDQINKLN
+434 GNLPGNIIDQINKLN

-463 IGKQVCGK
+463 IGKQVYGK

-547 APGMSPSFNLHGRG
+547 APNEKPSFNLHGRG

-573 DEQYPKET
+573 DERYPKET

-588 GGGERK
+588 GGGERE

-624 LNIKDFEY
+624 LNLKDFEY

>member
-32 ADIIDPI
+32 ADVIDPI
-39 AARDEKSEEYSTKI
+39 AARDEKSKEYGTKI

-82 MGVTYKD
+82 MGVTYRD

-95 FNPAFINKDWTVMN
+95 FNPAYIDKDWTVMN

-169 KNLKEKAG
+169 NNLKEKAG

-187 VLDNLPKDK
+187 VLDNLPNDK
-196 QCTCG
+196 KCTCG

-216 QQQEQSSNGQNSENN
+216 QNS
-231 KQSSENQQQSSD
+231 Q
-243 EKQQSTNGQSSDNEQ
+243 GQSSQDQQ
-258 EQGSNEQSSENK
+258 EQGSNGQGSGEQSSEK
-270 QEQDSNG
+270 
-277 QDSENNEQSSE
+277 
-288 NEQQQSSNEQ
+288 EQQQN
-298 GSGDE
+298 SGDE
-303 QKQGSNGQG
+303 QQQGSNGQG
-312 SENNEQSSKKQQSNG
+312 SENE
-327 QSSSEQQEQGS
+327 QEQGS
-338 DKETSKEQNQSPE
+338 NGQGSDNQNGQDNQNQTPQEQNQQ
-351 NGNQKPQNK
+351 G
-360 QNQNAK
+360 QNQQEQHAQE
-366 NPQNRQN
+366 QNNQGQTPSN
-373 EQLQPRKCTC
+373 EQNQEQLKPRKCTC

-423 VRQMDLGSKGR
+423 VRQMDSGGKGR
-434 GSLPKNIIDQINKLN
+434 GSLPGNIIDQINKLN

-547 APGMSPSFNLHGRG
+547 APNEKPSFNLHGRG

-573 DEQYPKET
+573 EEQYPKET

-588 GGGERK
+588 GGGERE

-601 KYQWIISGNQHLS
+601 KYQWIISGNQYLS

-624 LNIKDFEY
+624 LNLKDFEY

>member
-6 LQELKDGNYTHA
+6 LQELKDGNYTNA

-39 AARDEKSEEYSTKI
+39 AARDEKSAEYGTKI

-82 MGVTYKD
+82 MGVTYRD

-95 FNPAFINKDWTVMN
+95 FNPAFIDKDWTVMN

-129 KDLEFQQAV
+129 KDLEFPQAV

-158 RLDDIKKLTKN
+158 RLEDIKRLTN
-169 KNLKEKAG
+169 NNNLKEKAG

-187 VLDNLPKDK
+187 VMDKLPNDQ

-216 QQQEQSSNGQNSENN
+216 QQQNSSNGQDS
-231 KQSSENQQQSSD
+231 QDQ
-243 EKQQSTNGQSSDNEQ
+243 Q
-258 EQGSNEQSSENK
+258 EQGSNGQGSENQSS
-270 QEQDSNG
+270 QD
-277 QDSENNEQSSE
+277 
-288 NEQQQSSNEQ
+288 QQNDSNEQ
-298 GSGDE
+298 GSEGQGSE
-303 QKQGSNGQG
+303 NQQKQGSNGQG
-312 SENNEQSSKKQQSNG
+312 SQDQQEQSSDN
-327 QSSSEQQEQGS
+327 QQEQNQQ
-338 DKETSKEQNQSPE
+338 EQNNQGQYAN
-351 NGNQKPQNK
+351 NG
-360 QNQNAK
+360 QNQ
-366 NPQNRQN
+366 
-373 EQLQPRKCTC
+373 EQLKPRKCTC

-423 VRQMDLGSKGR
+423 VRQMDSGGKGR
-434 GSLPKNIIDQINKLN
+434 GSLPGNIIDQINKLN

-547 APGMSPSFNLHGRG
+547 APNEKPSFNLHGRG

-588 GGGERK
+588 GGGERE

-601 KYQWIISGNQHLS
+601 KYQWIISGNQYLS

-624 LNIKDFEY
+624 LNLKDFEY

>member
-6 LQELKDGNYTHA
+6 LQELKDGNYTNG

-32 ADIIDPI
+32 ADVIDPI
-39 AARDEKSEEYSTKI
+39 AARDEKSKEYGTRI

-82 MGVTYKD
+82 MGVTYRD

-95 FNPAFINKDWTVMN
+95 FNPAFIDKDWTVMN

-144 EINQYLPNLPKEGI
+144 EINQYLPNLPKEGV

-169 KNLKEKAG
+169 NNLKEKAG

-187 VLDNLPKDK
+187 VLDNLPNDK
-196 QCTCG
+196 KCTCG

-216 QQQEQSSNGQNSENN
+216 QNSQGQNS
-231 KQSSENQQQSSD
+231 QDQQ
-243 EKQQSTNGQSSDNEQ
+243 E
-258 EQGSNEQSSENK
+258 
-270 QEQDSNG
+270 
-277 QDSENNEQSSE
+277 
-288 NEQQQSSNEQ
+288 
-298 GSGDE
+298 
-303 QKQGSNGQG
+303 QGSNGQG
-312 SENNEQSSKKQQSNG
+312 SENNEQSSENGQRQSSGDEQDQSSNAQGSDNQNGQDNQNQTPQEQNQQGQSQQGQSQQEQNQQEQNNQGQTPSNG
-327 QSSSEQQEQGS
+327 QNQEQL
-338 DKETSKEQNQSPE
+338 K
-351 NGNQKPQNK
+351 
-360 QNQNAK
+360 
-366 NPQNRQN
+366 
-373 EQLQPRKCTC
+373 PRKCTC

-423 VRQMDLGSKGR
+423 VRQMDSGGKGR
-434 GSLPKNIIDQINKLN
+434 GSLPRNIIDQINKLN

-547 APGMSPSFNLHGRG
+547 APNEKPSFNLHGRG

-588 GGGERK
+588 GGGERE

-601 KYQWIISGNQHLS
+601 KYQWIISGNQYLS

-619 RPIIR
+619 RPVIR
-624 LNIKDFEY
+624 LNLKDFEY

>member
-6 LQELKDGNYTHA
+6 LQELKDGNYTNA

-32 ADIIDPI
+32 ADVIDPI
-39 AARDEKSEEYSTKI
+39 AARDEKSKEYGTRI

-82 MGVTYKD
+82 MGVTYRD

-95 FNPAFINKDWTVMN
+95 FNPAYIDKDWTVMN

-169 KNLKEKAG
+169 NNLKEKAG

-187 VLDNLPKDK
+187 VLDNLPNNKK
-196 QCTCG
+196 CTCG

-216 QQQEQSSNGQNSENN
+216 QNS
-231 KQSSENQQQSSD
+231 Q
-243 EKQQSTNGQSSDNEQ
+243 GQSSQDQQ
-258 EQGSNEQSSENK
+258 E
-270 QEQDSNG
+270 
-277 QDSENNEQSSE
+277 
-288 NEQQQSSNEQ
+288 
-298 GSGDE
+298 
-303 QKQGSNGQG
+303 QGSNGQG
-312 SENNEQSSKKQQSNG
+312 SENNEQSSENG
-327 QSSSEQQEQGS
+327 QGQNSGDEQEQNSNRQGSENEQEQGS
-338 DKETSKEQNQSPE
+338 NGQGSDNQNGQENQNQTPQEQNQQGQSQQ
-351 NGNQKPQNK
+351 GQNQQK
-360 QNQNAK
+360 QNNQRQDVNNGQN
-366 NPQNRQN
+366 Q
-373 EQLQPRKCTC
+373 EQLKPRKCTC

-434 GSLPKNIIDQINKLN
+434 GSLPGNIIDQINKLN

-534 IQFDWDIQNVETI
+534 IQFNWDIQNVETI
-547 APGMSPSFNLHGRG
+547 APNEKPSFNLHGRG

-588 GGGERK
+588 GGGERE

-624 LNIKDFEY
+624 LNLKDFEY

>member
-32 ADIIDPI
+32 ADVIDPI
-39 AARDEKSEEYSTKI
+39 AARDEKSKEYGTKI

-82 MGVTYKD
+82 MGVTYRD

-95 FNPAFINKDWTVMN
+95 FNPAYIDKDWTVMN

-169 KNLKEKAG
+169 NNLKEKAG

-187 VLDNLPKDK
+187 VLDNLPNDK
-196 QCTCG
+196 KCTCG

-216 QQQEQSSNGQNSENN
+216 QQQSSNGQGSE
-231 KQSSENQQQSSD
+231 
-243 EKQQSTNGQSSDNEQ
+243 NEQ
-258 EQGSNEQSSENK
+258 EQGSNGQGSGEQSSEK
-270 QEQDSNG
+270 
-277 QDSENNEQSSE
+277 
-288 NEQQQSSNEQ
+288 EQQQN
-298 GSGDE
+298 SGDE
-303 QKQGSNGQG
+303 QEQGSNGQG
-312 SENNEQSSKKQQSNG
+312 SENE
-327 QSSSEQQEQGS
+327 QEQGS
-338 DKETSKEQNQSPE
+338 NGQTSDNQNGQDNQNQTPQEQNQK
-351 NGNQKPQNK
+351 G
-360 QNQNAK
+360 QNQQEQNQQEQNNQGQ
-366 NPQNRQN
+366 NPQNGQT
-373 EQLQPRKCTC
+373 EQLKPRKCTC

-423 VRQMDLGSKGR
+423 ARQMDSGGKGR
-434 GSLPKNIIDQINKLN
+434 GSLPGNIIDQINKLN

-547 APGMSPSFNLHGRG
+547 APNEKPSFNLHGRG

-588 GGGERK
+588 GGGERE

-601 KYQWIISGNQHLS
+601 KYQWIISGNQYLS

-619 RPIIR
+619 RPVIR

>member
-32 ADIIDPI
+32 ADVIDPI
-39 AARDEKSEEYSTKI
+39 AARDEKSKEYGTRI

-82 MGVTYKD
+82 MGVTYRD

-95 FNPAFINKDWTVMN
+95 FNPAYIDKDWTVMN

-169 KNLKEKAG
+169 KHLKEKAG

-187 VLDNLPKDK
+187 VMDKLPNDK
-196 QCTCG
+196 KCTCG

-216 QQQEQSSNGQNSENN
+216 QNS
-231 KQSSENQQQSSD
+231 Q
-243 EKQQSTNGQSSDNEQ
+243 GQSSQDQQ
-258 EQGSNEQSSENK
+258 EQGSNGQGSGEQSSEK
-270 QEQDSNG
+270 
-277 QDSENNEQSSE
+277 
-288 NEQQQSSNEQ
+288 EQQQN
-298 GSGDE
+298 SGDE
-303 QKQGSNGQG
+303 QEQGSNGQG
-312 SENNEQSSKKQQSNG
+312 SENE
-327 QSSSEQQEQGS
+327 QEQGS
-338 DKETSKEQNQSPE
+338 NGQASDNQNGQDNQNQTPQEQNQQE
-351 NGNQKPQNK
+351 QNQKG
-360 QNQNAK
+360 QNQQEQNQQEQNNQGQ
-366 NPQNRQN
+366 NPQNGQT
-373 EQLQPRKCTC
+373 EQLKPRKYTC

-393 THEMWKNIYDPE
+393 THEMWKDIYNPE

-423 VRQMDLGSKGR
+423 VRQMDSGGKGR
-434 GSLPKNIIDQINKLN
+434 GSLPGNIIDQINKLN

-547 APGMSPSFNLHGRG
+547 APNEKPSFNLHGRG

-588 GGGERK
+588 GGGERE

-619 RPIIR
+619 RPVIR

>member
-6 LQELKDGNYTHA
+6 LQELKDGNYTNA

-39 AARDEKSEEYSTKI
+39 AARDEKSEEYGTKI

-82 MGVTYKD
+82 MGVTYRD

-95 FNPAFINKDWTVMN
+95 FNPAFIDKDWTVMN

-129 KDLEFQQAV
+129 KDLEFPQAV

-158 RLDDIKKLTKN
+158 RLKDIKRLTN
-169 KNLKEKAG
+169 NNNLKEKAG

-187 VLDNLPKDK
+187 VMDKLPNDQ

-201 AKEHNERVQKQQQEQ
+201 AKEHNEHVQKQQQEQ
-216 QQQEQSSNGQNSENN
+216 QQQNSSNGQGS
-231 KQSSENQQQSSD
+231 QDQQ
-243 EKQQSTNGQSSDNEQ
+243 E
-258 EQGSNEQSSENK
+258 
-270 QEQDSNG
+270 
-277 QDSENNEQSSE
+277 
-288 NEQQQSSNEQ
+288 
-298 GSGDE
+298 
-303 QKQGSNGQG
+303 QGSNGQG
-312 SENNEQSSKKQQSNG
+312 SENQSSQDQQNDSNEQGSEGQGSDNEQQNGSNGQGSQDQQEQSSDNQQKQNNQGQDTNNG
-327 QSSSEQQEQGS
+327 QNQEQL
-338 DKETSKEQNQSPE
+338 K
-351 NGNQKPQNK
+351 
-360 QNQNAK
+360 
-366 NPQNRQN
+366 
-373 EQLQPRKCTC
+373 PRKCTC

-423 VRQMDLGSKGR
+423 VRQMDSGGKGR
-434 GSLPKNIIDQINKLN
+434 GSLPGNIIDQINKLN
-449 EPPQIKWQSLIVKQ
+449 EPPQIKWQSLVVKQ

-511 KELMYFLNELQALSD
+511 KELMYFLNELQALTD
-526 KMKLPITY
+526 KLKLPVTY
-534 IQFDWDIQNVETI
+534 IQFDWEIQNVDTI
-547 APGMSPSFNLHGRG
+547 APGEKPSFDLHGRG
-561 GTSFQPVFDYLK
+561 GTAFQPVFDYLK
-573 DEQYPKET
+573 EEQYPKET

-588 GGGERK
+588 GGGEWE

-614 VQNES
+614 VENES

-624 LNIKDFEY
+624 LNLKDFEY

>member
-6 LQELKDGNYTHA
+6 LQELKDGNYTNA

-32 ADIIDPI
+32 ADVIDPI
-39 AARDEKSEEYSTKI
+39 AARDEKSKEYGTKI

-82 MGVTYKD
+82 MGVTYRD

-95 FNPAFINKDWTVMN
+95 FNPAYIDKDWTVMN

-169 KNLKEKAG
+169 NNLKEKAG

-187 VLDNLPKDK
+187 VLDNLPNDK
-196 QCTCG
+196 KCTCG

-216 QQQEQSSNGQNSENN
+216 QNS
-231 KQSSENQQQSSD
+231 Q
-243 EKQQSTNGQSSDNEQ
+243 GQSSQDQQ
-258 EQGSNEQSSENK
+258 E
-270 QEQDSNG
+270 
-277 QDSENNEQSSE
+277 
-288 NEQQQSSNEQ
+288 
-298 GSGDE
+298 
-303 QKQGSNGQG
+303 QGSNGQG
-312 SENNEQSSKKQQSNG
+312 SENNEQSSENG
-327 QSSSEQQEQGS
+327 QRQSSGDEQEQGS
-338 DKETSKEQNQSPE
+338 NGQGSENEQEQGSNGQASDNQNGQDNQNQTPQEQNQQGQSQQE
-351 NGNQKPQNK
+351 QSSDNRQK
-360 QNQNAK
+360 QNNQGQDANNGQN
-366 NPQNRQN
+366 Q
-373 EQLQPRKCTC
+373 EQLKPRKCTC

-423 VRQMDLGSKGR
+423 VRQMDSGGKGR
-434 GSLPKNIIDQINKLN
+434 GSLPGNIIDQINKLN

-547 APGMSPSFNLHGRG
+547 APNEKPSFNLHGRG

-588 GGGERK
+588 GGGERE

-624 LNIKDFEY
+624 LNLKDFEY

>member
-32 ADIIDPI
+32 ADVIDPI
-39 AARDEKSEEYSTKI
+39 AARDEKSKEYGTRI

-82 MGVTYKD
+82 MGVTYRD

-95 FNPAFINKDWTVMN
+95 FNPAFIDKDWTVMN

-158 RLDDIKKLTKN
+158 RLDDIKNLTKN

-187 VLDNLPKDK
+187 VLDNLPNDK
-196 QCTCG
+196 KCTCG

-216 QQQEQSSNGQNSENN
+216 NSQGQNS
-231 KQSSENQQQSSD
+231 QDQQ
-243 EKQQSTNGQSSDNEQ
+243 G
-258 EQGSNEQSSENK
+258 
-270 QEQDSNG
+270 
-277 QDSENNEQSSE
+277 
-288 NEQQQSSNEQ
+288 Q

-303 QKQGSNGQG
+303 QQQGSNGQSSSDEQEQGSNGQG
-312 SENNEQSSKKQQSNG
+312 SDNQNG
-327 QSSSEQQEQGS
+327 QENQNQTPQ
-338 DKETSKEQNQSPE
+338 EQNQQGQNQQDQNNQGQTPSNE
-351 NGNQKPQNK
+351 QNQK
-360 QNQNAK
+360 
-366 NPQNRQN
+366 
-373 EQLQPRKCTC
+373 QLKPRKCTC

-393 THEMWKNIYDPE
+393 THEMWKDIYNPE

-434 GSLPKNIIDQINKLN
+434 GSLPGNIIDQINKLN
-449 EPPQIKWQSLIVKQ
+449 EPPQIKWQSLVIKQ

-547 APGMSPSFNLHGRG
+547 APNEKPSFNLHGRG
-561 GTSFQPVFDYLK
+561 GTSFQPVFNYLK

-588 GGGERK
+588 GGGERE
-594 INNRGYK
+594 INNLGYK
-601 KYQWIISGNQHLS
+601 KYQWIISGNQYLS

-619 RPIIR
+619 RPVIR
-624 LNIKDFEY
+624 LNLKDFEY

>member
-6 LQELKDGNYTHA
+6 LQELKDGNYTNA

-32 ADIIDPI
+32 ADVIDPI
-39 AARDEKSEEYSTKI
+39 AARDEKSKEYGTRI

-82 MGVTYKD
+82 MGVTYRD

-95 FNPAFINKDWTVMN
+95 FNPAYIDKDWTVMN

-169 KNLKEKAG
+169 NNLKEKAG

-187 VLDNLPKDK
+187 VLDNLPNDK
-196 QCTCG
+196 KCTCG

-216 QQQEQSSNGQNSENN
+216 QQKQQQEQGSNGQNSEN
-231 KQSSENQQQSSD
+231 
-243 EKQQSTNGQSSDNEQ
+243 
-258 EQGSNEQSSENK
+258 
-270 QEQDSNG
+270 
-277 QDSENNEQSSE
+277 
-288 NEQQQSSNEQ
+288 EQQN
-298 GSGDE
+298 D
-303 QKQGSNGQG
+303 SNGQG
-312 SENNEQSSKKQQSNG
+312 SENNEQSSEKQDSNG
-327 QSSSEQQEQGS
+327 QGSDNQNGQENQNQTPQEQNQQGQSQQEQNQQEQNNQGQTPS
-338 DKETSKEQNQSPE
+338 NEQNQ
-351 NGNQKPQNK
+351 
-360 QNQNAK
+360 
-366 NPQNRQN
+366 
-373 EQLQPRKCTC
+373 EQLKPRKCTC

-423 VRQMDLGSKGR
+423 VRQMNLGSKGR
-434 GSLPKNIIDQINKLN
+434 GSLPGNIIDQINKLN

-547 APGMSPSFNLHGRG
+547 APNEKPSFNLHGRG

-588 GGGERK
+588 GGGERE

-601 KYQWIISGNQHLS
+601 KYQWIISGNQYLS

-624 LNIKDFEY
+624 LNLKDFEY

>member
-6 LQELKDGNYTHA
+6 LQELKEGNYTHA

-32 ADIIDPI
+32 ANLIDPI
-39 AARDEKSEEYSTKI
+39 AARDEKSKEYGTRI

-82 MGVTYKD
+82 MGVTYRD

-95 FNPAFINKDWTVMN
+95 FNPAFIDKEWTVMN

-169 KNLKEKAG
+169 NNLKEKAG

-187 VLDNLPKDK
+187 VLDNLPNDK
-196 QCTCG
+196 KCTCG

-216 QQQEQSSNGQNSENN
+216 QNSQGQSSQDQQEQGSNGQNSENN
-231 KQSSENQQQSSD
+231 EQSLE
-243 EKQQSTNGQSSDNEQ
+243 NGQ
-258 EQGSNEQSSENK
+258 
-270 QEQDSNG
+270 G
-277 QDSENNEQSSE
+277 QN
-288 NEQQQSSNEQ
+288 
-298 GSGDE
+298 SGDE
-303 QKQGSNGQG
+303 QEQNSNRQG
-312 SENNEQSSKKQQSNG
+312 SENERDQSSNAQGSDNQNG
-327 QSSSEQQEQGS
+327 QNNQNQTPQEQNQKGQNQQEQNQQ
-338 DKETSKEQNQSPE
+338 EQN
-351 NGNQKPQNK
+351 NQGQ
-360 QNQNAK
+360 
-366 NPQNRQN
+366 NPQNGQT

-393 THEMWKNIYDPE
+393 THDMWKNIYDPE

-423 VRQMDLGSKGR
+423 VRQMDAGSKGR
-434 GSLPKNIIDQINKLN
+434 GSLPGNIIDQINKLN

-547 APGMSPSFNLHGRG
+547 APNEKPSFNLHGRG

-573 DEQYPKET
+573 EEQYPKET

-588 GGGERK
+588 GGGERE

-601 KYQWIISGNQHLS
+601 KYQWIISGNQYLS

-624 LNIKDFEY
+624 LNLKDFEY

>member
-6 LQELKDGNYTHA
+6 LQELKDGNYTNA

-32 ADIIDPI
+32 ADVIDPI
-39 AARDEKSEEYSTKI
+39 AARDEKSKEYGTRI

-82 MGVTYKD
+82 MGVTYRD

-95 FNPAFINKDWTVMN
+95 FNPAYIDKDWTVMN

-169 KNLKEKAG
+169 NNLKEKAG

-187 VLDNLPKDK
+187 VLDNLPNDQ

-216 QQQEQSSNGQNSENN
+216 QNSQSQSSQDQQE
-231 KQSSENQQQSSD
+231 
-243 EKQQSTNGQSSDNEQ
+243 
-258 EQGSNEQSSENK
+258 
-270 QEQDSNG
+270 
-277 QDSENNEQSSE
+277 
-288 NEQQQSSNEQ
+288 
-298 GSGDE
+298 
-303 QKQGSNGQG
+303 QGSNGQG
-312 SENNEQSSKKQQSNG
+312 SENNEQSSENG
-327 QSSSEQQEQGS
+327 QRQSSGDEQEQGS
-338 DKETSKEQNQSPE
+338 NGQGSDNQNGQDNQNQTPQEQNQK
-351 NGNQKPQNK
+351 G
-360 QNQNAK
+360 QNQQEQNQQEQNNQGQ
-366 NPQNRQN
+366 NPQNGQT
-373 EQLQPRKCTC
+373 EQLKPRKCTC

-423 VRQMDLGSKGR
+423 VRQMDSGGKGR
-434 GSLPKNIIDQINKLN
+434 GSLPGNIIDQINKLN

-547 APGMSPSFNLHGRG
+547 APNEKPSFNLHGHG

-588 GGGERK
+588 GGGERE

-624 LNIKDFEY
+624 LNLS

>member
-32 ADIIDPI
+32 ADVIDPI
-39 AARDEKSEEYSTKI
+39 AARDEKSKEYGTRI

-82 MGVTYKD
+82 MGVTYRD

-95 FNPAFINKDWTVMN
+95 FNPAYIDKDWTVMN

-169 KNLKEKAG
+169 NNLKEKAG

-187 VLDNLPKDK
+187 VLDNLPNDQ

-216 QQQEQSSNGQNSENN
+216 QNS
-231 KQSSENQQQSSD
+231 Q
-243 EKQQSTNGQSSDNEQ
+243 GQSSQDQQ
-258 EQGSNEQSSENK
+258 E
-270 QEQDSNG
+270 
-277 QDSENNEQSSE
+277 
-288 NEQQQSSNEQ
+288 
-298 GSGDE
+298 
-303 QKQGSNGQG
+303 QGSNGQG
-312 SENNEQSSKKQQSNG
+312 SENNEQSLENG
-327 QSSSEQQEQGS
+327 QGQNSGDEQEQNSNRQGSENEQEQGS
-338 DKETSKEQNQSPE
+338 NGQGSDNQNGQENQNQTPQEQNQQDQSQQE
-351 NGNQKPQNK
+351 QNNQGQ
-360 QNQNAK
+360 
-366 NPQNRQN
+366 NPQNGQT
-373 EQLQPRKCTC
+373 EQLKPRKCTC
-383 GCNKKNNKFD
+383 GYNKKNNKFD
-393 THEMWKNIYDPE
+393 THEMWKDIYNPE

-423 VRQMDLGSKGR
+423 VRQMDSGGKGR
-434 GSLPKNIIDQINKLN
+434 GSLPGNIIDQINKLN

-547 APGMSPSFNLHGRG
+547 APNEKPSFNLHGRG

-588 GGGERK
+588 GGGERE

-619 RPIIR
+619 RPVIR
-624 LNIKDFEY
+624 LNLKDFEY